1 MTSQRYGDLIRL
13 DTTDGGAAPPE
24 ILRRVPL
31 GAGVSE
37 GGIDEARLQE
47 LLFRYPEA
55 LPIAAIDAAYAG
67 AVPICTELSLPD
79 GYADALYINHLG
91 RITLAEFKLWSNPEA
106 RRVVIAQILDY
117 AKDLA
122 SWGYE
127 DLQRQVSLACGGRAG
142 NAPYDLVRA
151 QHPQVDEAEFVDNVT
166 RHLKR
171 GEFLL
176 LIVGDGIRESAENIV
191 RFVQQ
196 HSGLHFNLALVEAA
210 LYRDA
215 ADSLIV
221 QPRVLARTEIVQRF
235 VVDGGI
241 VQEVAAPDDGGQPET
256 FSNQE
261 EENLRFWTAVLRDFS
276 FSATDVPVPAPPK
289 DSTLYITVRG
299 SGFAGWALCFGGY
312 LHRSEG
318 DIGCYLIARRD
329 FPREVRI
336 FNELTAADDA
346 QPASMEQWTTS
357 GRPRIGFRRWGS
369 LDFLAGDGDSE
380 AYREAVA
387 WMREHLNRLVSTLHP
402 VIQEKLS
409 NAA

>member
-13 DTTDGGAAPPE
+13 DTTDGDAAPPE
-24 ILRRVPL
+24 ILRRVRL

-37 GGIDEARLQE
+37 GGIDEAGLQE

-67 AVPICTELSLPD
+67 AVPICTELSLPA

-91 RITLAEFKLWSNPEA
+91 RITLAEFKLWRHPEA
-106 RRVVIAQILDY
+106 RREVIGQILDY

-127 DLQRQVSLACGGRAG
+127 DLQRQVSLARGGRAG
-142 NAPYDLVRA
+142 NVPYDLVKA
-151 QHPQVDEAEFVDNVT
+151 QHPQIAEAEFGDNVI

-215 ADSLIV
+215 VDSLIV

-241 VQEVAAPDDGGQPET
+241 VQDVAMANEVDR
-256 FSNQE
+256 QE
-261 EENLRFWTAVLRDFS
+261 ALSDQEAEHLRFWTAVLSDFS
-276 FSATDVPVPAPPK
+276 FSDPDVSVPAPTK
-289 DSTLYITVRG
+289 DLTQYVLVVGAGRG
-299 SGFAGWALCFGGY
+299 GNALTFSPYLNRRAG
-312 LHRSEG
+312 EM
-318 DIGCYLIARRD
+318 GCYLIAWHN
-329 FPREVRI
+329 FPREERI
-336 FNELTAADDA
+336 FNELAAAKDTLL
-346 QPASMEQWTTS
+346 PSMEQWPLS
-357 GRPRIGFRRWGS
+357 GGLKIGFRRGGS
-369 LDFLAGDGDSE
+369 LDFLAGDEDSE

-402 VIQEKLS
+402 DIRTKLS
-409 NAA
+409 NPS